1 MRIRT
6 CSWLAVGLTAALVT
20 AGCGG
25 SKKRAA
31 PTIPPTSREMP
42 SEADENQPDPNLP
55 EAIPPLLPPDS
66 PEPPSEEQTRYG
78 YRVQVGAFADG
89 GQARSRADELRQ
101 RFTERVYVVHE
112 GLLYKVQIGD
122 FVSRDRA
129 DAARRKAIDLGL
141 SGAFVV
147 DAMIREP

>member
-1 MRIRT
+1 MRIRC
-6 CSWLAVGLTAALVT
+6 CSWVAVGLTAALVT

-25 SKKRAA
+25 SKKRGA

-42 SEADENQPDPNLP
+42 SEAEENQPNPDLP
-55 EAIPPLLPPDS
+55 EAIPPLLQPDAPELPP
-66 PEPPSEEQTRYG
+66 EEETRYG
-78 YRVQVGAFADG
+78 YRVQVGAFADRN
-89 GQARSRADELRQ
+89 QARTRADELRQ
-101 RFTERVYVVHE
+101 RFTEPVYVVHE

-141 SGAFVV
+141 SGSFVV